1 MSNFDSKINELTNR
15 MKIRVYKPVD
25 RLDDRLSLCGDKV
38 QYDDEGRQFFIIPA
52 HAADYQSKLHP
63 HYEFGEPYID
73 GEELKKKA
81 GRPAKDAE

>member
-1 MSNFDSKINELTNR
+1 MGNFDAQLNALANR
-15 MKIRVYKPVD
+15 MKIKAFKPAD
-25 RLDDRLSLCGDKV
+25 NPDDRLTLCGEPV
-38 QYDDEGRQFFIIPA
+38 MRDDEGRQYFIIPA

-73 GEELKKKA
+73 GEEPKKKP